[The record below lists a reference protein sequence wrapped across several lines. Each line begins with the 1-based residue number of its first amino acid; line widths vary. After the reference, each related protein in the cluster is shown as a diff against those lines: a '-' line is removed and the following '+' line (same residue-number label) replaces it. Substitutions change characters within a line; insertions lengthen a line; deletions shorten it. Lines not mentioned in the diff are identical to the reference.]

1 MIKRARLGV
10 FGYFWLCGLVIGVW
24 AASLPALDDR
34 LDLGTGRTGTVLL
47 LVSLGALVSMQG
59 AGRVADRFSSRR
71 LCLVS
76 GPLHPLLLLG
86 PALSGSYEA
95 LLVWAFVFGLGFGL
109 LEIGMNAHAVEVEER
124 YARPIMSAF
133 HGMWSLGGALA
144 GLVTAA
150 ALRSGLGV
158 GALLTATALAGAVLM
173 LLPGRF
179 LLRDRLA
186 REPAEAKESGD
197 GRRPPVKGAVALLGI
212 VVFAGSVSEGA
223 AMDWAAMHARRVL
236 DAGPDLAPL
245 AFTVFSVAMTTMR
258 FLGDRLRGRLG
269 SARTLRL
276 AGVLAA
282 SGYALVM
289 LAPALGGA
297 AMGCAW
303 AGWALVGTGLATV
316 VPVVFSTVG
325 ASQEAAGRALALVT
339 TFGYC
344 GLLAGPAV
352 IGHLADATSLPAA
365 LAVPACLA
373 VFVALA
379 GPRAITSLTHPRP
392 VRRHTDR
399 DHLDVLSP
407 NLPKP

>member
-10 FGYFWLCGLVIGVW
+10 FGYFGLCGLVIGVW
-24 AASLPALDDR
+24 AASLPALDER
-34 LDLGTGRTGTVLL
+34 LGLGTGRTGTVLL

-71 LCLVS
+71 LCLIS
-76 GPLHPLLLLG
+76 GPLHALLLLG
-86 PALSGSYEA
+86 PALAGSYAA
-95 LLVWAFVFGLGFGL
+95 LLVWAFAFGLGFGL
-109 LEIGMNAHAVEVEER
+109 LEIGMNTHAVEVEER

-133 HGMWSLGGALA
+133 HGMWSLGGAIG

-150 ALRSGLGV
+150 ALRGGLGLA
-158 GALLTATALAGAVLM
+158 ALLTATALVGSVLF

-186 REPAEAKESGD
+186 PEPGEAEAAADEQAD
-197 GRRPPVKGAVALLGI
+197 RRPPIKGAIALLGI

-223 AMDWAAMHARRVL
+223 AVDWAAMHSRRVL
-236 DAGPDLAPL
+236 DAGPELAAL
-245 AFTVFSVAMTTMR
+245 AFTVYSVAMTTMR

-269 SARTLRL
+269 GARTLRL
-276 AGVLAA
+276 AGSLAA
-282 SGYALVM
+282 AGYAVVL

-297 AMGCAW
+297 AMVFAW
-303 AGWALVGTGLATV
+303 TGWALVGTGLATV
-316 VPVVFSTVG
+316 VPVAFSAVG

-352 IGHLADATSLPAA
+352 IGHLAEVTSLRTA
-365 LAVPACLA
+365 LVLPVGLA
-373 VFVALA
+373 IFVALA
-379 GPRAITSLTHPRP
+379 GPGALTALTRHRWTPRAEPITVSRY
-392 VRRHTDR
+392 
-399 DHLDVLSP
+399 S
-407 NLPKP
+407 

>member
-1 MIKRARLGV
+1 M
-10 FGYFWLCGLVIGVW
+10 GVW
-24 AASLPALDDR
+24 AASLPAMDER

-71 LCLVS
+71 LCLIS
-76 GPLHPLLLLG
+76 GPLHALLLLG
-86 PALSGSYEA
+86 PALSGSYAA
-95 LLVWAFVFGLGFGL
+95 LLAWAFVFGLGFGL

-133 HGMWSLGGALA
+133 HGMWSLGGAVG

-158 GALLTATALAGAVLM
+158 SALLTATALVGAVLF

-179 LLRDRLA
+179 LLRDRLMP
-186 REPAEAKESGD
+186 EPEEVAGD
-197 GRRPPVKGAVALLGI
+197 GQADRRVPVKGAITLLGI

-223 AMDWAAMHARRVL
+223 AVDWAAMHARRVL
-236 DAGPDLAPL
+236 DAGPELAAL
-245 AFTVFSVAMTTMR
+245 AFTVYSVAMTTMR

-269 SARTLRL
+269 GALTLRL
-276 AGVLAA
+276 AGSLAA
-282 SGYALVM
+282 AGYVVVL

-297 AMGCAW
+297 AMVFAW
-303 AGWALVGTGLATV
+303 TGWVLVGTGLATI
-316 VPVVFSTVG
+316 VPVAFSAVG
-325 ASQEAAGRALALVT
+325 ASQQAAGRALALVT

-352 IGHLADATSLPAA
+352 IGHLAEVTSLRAA
-365 LAVPACLA
+365 LVLPVGLA
-373 VFVALA
+373 IFVALA
-379 GPRAITSLTHPRP
+379 GPGALTALTRHRWTPRAEP
-392 VRRHTDR
+392 VTVSRY
-399 DHLDVLSP
+399 S
-407 NLPKP
+407 